1 VADDCGEV
9 LDVDADV
16 WTFFELLGGVGVLAE
31 EIADF
36 FLVDFEVGNS
46 DKKPAKKFILSEIRR

>member
-9 LDVDADV
+9 LDVDANV

-46 DKKPAKKFILSEIRR
+46 D